1 MQAQQTNFLLF
12 RLCYPLSLLVGGI
25 LSLDQEENPF
35 WSDANHVLIPYCSS
49 DSWSG
54 SRPAR
59 NPGDFSFMGTQ
70 IIEQVMIDLLP
81 RGLKEADF
89 LLLAGSSAG
98 AVGVLINL
106 DRVSDLMH
114 RLGTRVQVRGLAD
127 SGWFLDNEPYS
138 EPSNSNNQI
147 QAEMTASELCET
159 SPHSCPPVESIK
171 LGLSHWNGQVPSS
184 CAREYPGEEWKCYF
198 GYRIYRTLKTPLFV
212 VQWIFDEA
220 QMTVDNVGSPVTRS
234 HWSYIHKLGKELR
247 KSLENVTA
255 LFAPSC
261 VSHTLLTKR

>member
-1 MQAQQTNFLLF
+1 M
-12 RLCYPLSLLVGGI
+12 GGI

-35 WSDANHVLIPYCSS
+35 WSHANHVLIPYCSS

-54 SRPAR
+54 SRVAS
-59 NPGDFSFMGTQ
+59 NPGDFSFMGSQ

-81 RGLKEADF
+81 HGLKDADF

-114 RLGTRVQVRGLAD
+114 RLAPRVQVRGLAD
-127 SGWFLDNEPYS
+127 SGWFLDNEPYLDT
-138 EPSNSNNQI
+138 NSNNINQEERNLSPE
-147 QAEMTASELCET
+147 QLCQT

-184 CAREYPGEEWKCYF
+184 CAKDYPGQEWKCYF
-198 GYRIYRTLKTPLFV
+198 GYRIYQSLRTPLFV
-212 VQWIFDEA
+212 VQWVFDEA

-234 HWSYIHKLGKELR
+234 QWNYIHRLGKELR
-247 KSLENVTA
+247 KSLQNVTA